1 VKPGVSTHPD
11 STLVDRALE
20 YLARGPADSAGVT
33 LEVLGIEQAPL
44 VVAERLAAALLGA
57 DPRIQRDHAGRWCLA
72 LEAGTAPDLSTC
84 TFAVVDVET
93 TGSQPAKSD
102 KITEIA
108 VVLVRDGRIETAFE
122 TLVNPER
129 PIPPAVTRV
138 TRITNEMLRNQ
149 PTFSEIV
156 DDLLAAL
163 GGRVFVAHNLAFDWR
178 FVWSEVRRARDVRLD
193 GPRLC
198 TVKLTR
204 RLVPGLKNRG
214 LDSVSRYFG
223 IEIEDRHRAGGDAQA
238 TAGVLVRLLER
249 ATDAGAKTL
258 ADLETADLR
267 SHPGRSGARK
277 SAAPTWMD
285 AV

>member
-1 VKPGVSTHPD
+1 
-11 STLVDRALE
+11 
-20 YLARGPADSAGVT
+20 
-33 LEVLGIEQAPL
+33 
-44 VVAERLAAALLGA
+44 
-57 DPRIQRDHAGRWCLA
+57 
-72 LEAGTAPDLSTC
+72 
-84 TFAVVDVET
+84 
-93 TGSQPAKSD
+93 
-102 KITEIA
+102 

-223 IEIEDRHRAGGDAQA
+223 IEIEDRHRAGGDARA
-238 TAGVLVRLLER
+238 TAEVLVRLLER